1 MLETAANP
9 NNQAVIDSERRTAI
23 LRQVMMLKSWI
34 AENLTVS
41 LTTTEYNYVT
51 KALLEEA
58 AVPYSNRDLFDLQLW
73 AEKVP
78 ELPGKRDR
86 KACDFDAHI
95 EDFMNKVGL
104 NWDYWGR
111 LTR

>member
-1 MLETAANP
+1 MLEAVPNT
-9 NNQAVIDSERRTAI
+9 NNQVLIDEKTRSGI
-23 LRQVMMLKSWI
+23 LMQVMMLKSWI
-34 AENLTVS
+34 SENLTVS

-58 AVPYSNRDLFDLQLW
+58 AVPYSNRDLFDLRLW

-86 KACDFDAHI
+86 EMCDFDAHI